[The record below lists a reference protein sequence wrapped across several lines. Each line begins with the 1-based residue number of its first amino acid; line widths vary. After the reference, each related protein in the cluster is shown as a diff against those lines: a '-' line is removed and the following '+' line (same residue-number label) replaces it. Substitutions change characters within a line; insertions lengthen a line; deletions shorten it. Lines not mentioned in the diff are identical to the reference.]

1 MGRKENKMYLHL
13 RHNLLK
19 HFKKKLILH
28 FQKMNFQPFSS
39 ASWPP
44 LWCLIELEHLEKNLR
59 PVVEPAFKLIIVC
72 PFVEGWGWLSTV
84 QVAEMLWRLPP
95 WRYSKDIWMWSCEI
109 GWRGLW
115 AGRRVSWSQE
125 VLSGLSHPMWWK
137 QILSKGLQVLM
148 FVGGRRRIQNIE
160 HWLVKPPFA
169 SLLMV
174 NSCCVF
180 FKSHTLLHR
189 ARGCNGC

>member
-1 MGRKENKMYLHL
+1 M
-13 RHNLLK
+13 
-19 HFKKKLILH
+19 
-28 FQKMNFQPFSS
+28 
-39 ASWPP
+39 SWPP
-44 LWCLIELEHLEKNLR
+44 LWCLIELEHLEKNSR
-59 PVVEPAFKLIIVC
+59 PVVEPSFEFIIVC

-95 WRYSKDIWMWSCEI
+95 WRYSKDIWMWSWEI
-109 GWRGLW
+109 GWRGLCV
-115 AGRRVSWSQE
+115 GRRVSWSQE
-125 VLSGLSHPMWWK
+125 VLSGLSHSMRWK
-137 QILSKGLQVLM
+137 EILSKGLQVLM

-169 SLLMV
+169 NLLMV